1 MNSIDSNDSGLFSRI
16 VEFSQRM
23 TLRTSQGNAAAEH
36 VLLSEF
42 PKLMN
47 NDTSLLGFVKMT
59 MNTVKGDLL
68 SSLPMRI
75 AVARAV
81 LSTHLGSS
89 AEAASLILS
98 SNLNVRGVTVE
109 TCREALMFMESLETD
124 GNEPKHQMMKLIT
137 TKFPFAK
144 DFADI

>member
-1 MNSIDSNDSGLFSRI
+1 MNSIDCNDHGLFSRI

-23 TLRTSQGNAAAEH
+23 TLRTVQGNAAAEH
-36 VLLSEF
+36 VRLSEF

-47 NDTSLLGFVKMT
+47 NDTLVDFVKNT
-59 MNTVKGDLL
+59 MNNVKSDLL

-81 LSTHLGSS
+81 LSTNLGSS

-109 TCREALMFMESLETD
+109 TCREALTFMESLETD
-124 GNEPKHQMMKLIT
+124 GNESKNQMMKLIT
-137 TKFPFAK
+137 TKFPFSK
-144 DFADI
+144 DL